1 VTPGDLSRRPV
12 DPRLQQSADE
22 LRESI
27 EAFSLAQYGRPAEMN
42 QSALDSAL
50 SSARSAAGRVKAEH
64 SLFKMLLQRFTPG
77 AATTAESRA

>member
-1 VTPGDLSRRPV
+1 MAPAESSRRPV
-12 DPRLQQSADE
+12 NPRLQPSVDE

-27 EAFSLAQYGRPAEMN
+27 EAFSLAQYGRATEVN

-77 AATTAESRA
+77 AAATAESRA